1 MTDPIS
7 RMKNFFLT
15 LVAVIAATL
24 NLAAADF
31 GLVAIPVACLRGE
44 PANSA
49 ELVSQAVML
58 SLIHI

>member
-7 RMKNFFLT
+7 KMKNFFLT

-44 PANSA
+44 PANSGGA
-49 ELVSQAVML
+49 SKLPTA
-58 SLIHI
+58 ITAI